1 MEVCFAERLTK
12 QYRNEE
18 GRGPEIYI
26 KRDRD
31 VLINPFRDHK
41 IISSVIIKVMAA
53 KRKGK
58 SVIAATGGSQGQ
70 LYGFITAAACHRHG
84 LDCTIFMGSE
94 DINKQSLNLQLITS
108 LGAQVKWVEGNLKQA
123 VLEAKKE
130 LIRKSE
136 TSLLVVARDEEPN
149 QFQETKRQGM
159 DKLGGTADIL
169 ILGCI
174 ESSASNVL
182 RLFLDHYFIQ
192 KDKDVRLILVQP
204 DNGIMHSASQIMI
217 PHPIGEGLES
227 QREKGLKYL
236 SFLKEIGKV
245 EFYTVTDMEVM
256 EARNLYFKLESNF
269 PSKEASYA
277 FAYLHKL
284 CPTLSDGCKVVVHC
298 GGQ

>member
-1 MEVCFAERLTK
+1 MEEETRVFVGGEMEVCFAERLTK

-108 LGAQVKWVEGNLKQA
+108 LGAQVRLNQIILFNQNYGWDHLIMNFRSRLNKERILMVTKIIIYQLKSILN
-123 VLEAKKE
+123 VTL
-130 LIRKSE
+130 
-136 TSLLVVARDEEPN
+136 
-149 QFQETKRQGM
+149 
-159 DKLGGTADIL
+159 KLW
-169 ILGCI
+169 
-174 ESSASNVL
+174 
-182 RLFLDHYFIQ
+182 
-192 KDKDVRLILVQP
+192 
-204 DNGIMHSASQIMI
+204 
-217 PHPIGEGLES
+217 
-227 QREKGLKYL
+227 
-236 SFLKEIGKV
+236 
-245 EFYTVTDMEVM
+245 
-256 EARNLYFKLESNF
+256 
-269 PSKEASYA
+269 
-277 FAYLHKL
+277 
-284 CPTLSDGCKVVVHC
+284 
-298 GGQ
+298 